1 MLNRPLTPIQ
11 MIEKPLTIVY
21 CILLGPFVFLSAIT
35 IMHQLPWYK
44 VPSSGAKINGIKVYF
59 YVNNM

>member
-21 CILLGPFVFLSAIT
+21 CVFLGPFVILSAIT

-44 VPSSGAKINGIKVYF
+44 IPSCGVKINGIKVYF
-59 YVNNM
+59 YANNM